1 MLIDSHMHVNYHG
14 LGSEALV
21 EEMNA
26 FGIDKCWLLTWYLPP
41 EQHVSRSGK
50 SFDPLNHRTDGTH
63 GGLTLPE
70 ILRTQRLFP
79 DRIVPG
85 YCPCPYEGS
94 AADLFEAAWNYYGV
108 RICGEWSYRML
119 LDDPRALELFRRAGS
134 LGAPVV
140 LHLDVPYLPD
150 KEGNPAYQQ
159 YWYGGGAEPL
169 ERTLNACPETIF
181 IGHAPGFWR
190 YISGDEASSPEAYPP
205 GPVTPDGRLHDLFD
219 QYPNLYADLSAGSGL
234 NAIRR
239 DLEHGRA
246 FILNNANRLL
256 YGRDSAGNELQEFL
270 ATLDL
275 PEDALEKIRWENAK
289 RIVG

>member
-1 MLIDSHMHVNYHG
+1 M
-14 LGSEALV
+14 
-21 EEMNA
+21 
-26 FGIDKCWLLTWYLPP
+26 
-41 EQHVSRSGK
+41 
-50 SFDPLNHRTDGTH
+50 
-63 GGLTLPE
+63 
-70 ILRTQRLFP
+70 
-79 DRIVPG
+79 
-85 YCPCPYEGS
+85 
-94 AADLFEAAWNYYGV
+94 
-108 RICGEWSYRML
+108 
-119 LDDPRALELFRRAGS
+119 
-134 LGAPVV
+134 V

-181 IGHAPGFWR
+181 VGHAPGFWR

-205 GPVTPDGRLHDLFD
+205 GPVTPGGRLHDLFD
-219 QYPNLYADLSAGSGL
+219 QYTNLYADLSAGSGL

-246 FILNNANRLL
+246 FILNNADRLL

-275 PEDALEKIRWENAK
+275 PEDVLEKIRWENAK
-289 RIVG
+289 RLVG